1 MKQFRSNNPAL
12 ARQNKT
18 WTEREDYALA
28 QTWGKVSCEA
38 IARRLHRTPLAV
50 SRRALIKGLR
60 PKRHA
65 RVTADEAAAICEA
78 GAGGERV
85 ADIADRLGMSESA
98 VRRALKGG
106 CVVLPPSTHEPA
118 PARPWDAAEVEL
130 LKAMM
135 RDGEHVPEMARL
147 LGRTRESVRGKR
159 LWVLKNGGCWD

>member
-1 MKQFRSNNPAL
+1 MKRSRSKGAAL
-12 ARQNKT
+12 ARQDKT
-18 WTEREDYALA
+18 WTEREDWALA
-28 QTWGKVSCEA
+28 QTWGKVPCEV
-38 IARRLHRTPLAV
+38 IAERLHRTPLAV

-98 VRRALKGG
+98 VRRALRTGG
-106 CVVLPPSTHEPA
+106 VELPPSTHEPA
-118 PARPWDAAEVEL
+118 PARLWDAAEVEL

-147 LGRTRESVRGKR
+147 LGRTRGSVSGKR
-159 LWVLKNGGCWD
+159 LWVLKHGGYWG

>member
-1 MKQFRSNNPAL
+1 MKRSRSKDAAL
-12 ARQNKT
+12 ARQDKT
-18 WTEREDYALA
+18 WTEREDWALA
-28 QTWGKVSCEA
+28 QTWGKVPCEV
-38 IARRLHRTPLAV
+38 IAERLHRTQLAV

-98 VRRALKGG
+98 VRRALRTG
-106 CVVLPPSTHEPA
+106 CVELPSSTHEPA
-118 PARPWDAAEVEL
+118 PARLWDAAEVEL

-159 LWVLKNGGCWD
+159 LWVLKHGGCWD